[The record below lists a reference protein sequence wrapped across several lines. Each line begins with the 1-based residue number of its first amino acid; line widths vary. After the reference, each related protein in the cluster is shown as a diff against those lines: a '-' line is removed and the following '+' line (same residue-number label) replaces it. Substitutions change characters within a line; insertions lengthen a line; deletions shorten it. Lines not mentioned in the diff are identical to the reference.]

1 MISSGCSF
9 TFDGLKQTLLALEEG
24 IESKLKQV
32 DHLLVN
38 YRTTKDI
45 LTLGNKI
52 LATARKFFPGAID
65 FAKPER
71 ARKDLGLKVTICG
84 WDAAF
89 RAKAKFGEDQAFI
102 YSAQNDAGEL
112 VRAAKEWLD
121 NHPFILSSLESKG
134 LEFNDVSSKDCLRFI
149 QNKALPRTRLTFR
162 FPNVQTPGCCCL

>member
-9 TFDGLKQTLLALEEG
+9 TFDGLKETLLALEEG
-24 IESKLKQV
+24 IESRLKKV

-38 YRTTKDI
+38 YRTTRDI

-52 LATARKFFPGAID
+52 LATARICFPGAID

-84 WDAAF
+84 WNAAF
-89 RAKAKFGEDQAFI
+89 GTKAKFGEDQAFI
-102 YSAQNDAGEL
+102 YSSTSDTSGL
-112 VRAAKEWLD
+112 VSTAKEWLD

-134 LEFNDVSSKDCLRFI
+134 LEFNDVSLVSSRI
-149 QNKALPRTRLTFR
+149 
-162 FPNVQTPGCCCL
+162 